1 MKRTRLLESVAFH
14 EAGHAVVAS
23 TVGVRLRELSMV
35 EAFRNRGR
43 APPPPY
49 FRRTIRPP
57 ETWEPVPRK
66 RLENM
71 ALVCLAGPAAQ
82 MRSFPTHYRRSYALA
97 DVRQAS
103 GLLEYVAPEPRELA
117 AYVGLMEI
125 RARNALSAPG
135 VWHAVEEVAGALMRR
150 VTLRVGDIR
159 TIIDESGS
167 CGTAEGCLTRHVLAA
182 DGPTAA

>member
-14 EAGHAVVAS
+14 EAGHAVVAW

-43 APPPPY
+43 APPPPF
-49 FRRTIRPP
+49 FRRTVRPP
-57 ETWEPVPRK
+57 ATWEQMPRK

-82 MRSFPTHYRRSYALA
+82 LRYFPTHFRRAYALA

-103 GLLEYVAPEPRELA
+103 GLLEFLAPEPRELS
-117 AYVGLMEI
+117 AYVSLIEI
-125 RARNALSAPG
+125 RARNTLSAPG
-135 VWHAVEEVAGALMRR
+135 IWPAVEALSEGLLRR

-159 TIIDESGS
+159 TIVGETGACGS
-167 CGTAEGCLTRHVLAA
+167 ADGCVTRHDLAA
-182 DGPTAA
+182 EGPTAA

>member
-14 EAGHAVVAS
+14 EAGHVVVAW

-43 APPPPY
+43 TPPPPY
-49 FRRTIRPP
+49 FHRTVRRP
-57 ETWEPVPRK
+57 ESWEAVPRK

-82 MRSFPTHYRRSYALA
+82 MRFFPTHYRRVYALA
-97 DVRQAS
+97 DVRQAG
-103 GLLEYVAPEPRELA
+103 GLLEYISPEPRELA

-125 RARNALSAPG
+125 RARNALSAAS
-135 VWHAVEEVAGALMRR
+135 VWPAVEAVAEALMQR
-150 VTLRVGDIR
+150 VTLRVSDIR
-159 TIIDESGS
+159 AIVGDKGCGGSDEGR
-167 CGTAEGCLTRHVLAA
+167 LTRHTLIA
-182 DGPTAA
+182 DDTTAA